1 MFFQKLL
8 CLKKTTNR
16 LFRYFYPSLDADYM
30 TFYLREVYKKLT
42 NHSLLLYDHR
52 LTEIRLLIP
61 TQNLNRSCE
70 QLEQKYFISLLSL
83 KHILKNINLEDHIFF
98 QNLKSGQM
106 FPSLTL
112 KTLP

>member
-1 MFFQKLL
+1 
-8 CLKKTTNR
+8 
-16 LFRYFYPSLDADYM
+16 M

-42 NHSLLLYDHR
+42 SHSLLLYDHR

-98 QNLKSGQM
+98 FQNLKSAQM